1 MSLVTQAAQMSND
14 IILNG
19 KVFTNNTKLSKEH
32 AIFAAYHSTLY
43 SGNPPR
49 EGKLSTTTIIGSV
62 KQALM
67 AIKYS
72 SEETGPEDV
81 SNLIA
86 SAKGTAMHNGLTA
99 ALQAYDSNYV
109 CEKRIEREVA
119 DWKISGEFDVLTPD
133 KQIKDFKFVSNYN
146 IKKLIEDKQALQPE
160 WTLED
165 MYTKAPT
172 YFKYVAQ
179 LSIYRYLLNDPEVKM
194 YGSILFSL
202 NNGSDMG
209 KYTIDQE
216 VTFPLRPMEEVHE
229 FLVDRVNQIKA
240 HIAAGTIPPCSDV
253 ERGYTPGEWK
263 LSRVGSTGK
272 EQTVR
277 GSKCNSAAELSEFT
291 RLNGRPGDK
300 QIIIPAKYAL
310 CGYCKF
316 KTVCDQYIPPVED

>member
-1 MSLVTQAAQMSND
+1 MSIIAQAAKNTTD
-14 IILNG
+14 IEYNG
-19 KVFTNNTKLSKEH
+19 QTFTNNTKLSKEH

-72 SEETGPEDV
+72 EADTGPQDV
-81 SNLIA
+81 SNLMA

-99 ALQAYDSNYV
+99 ALQAYDQHYI
-109 CEKRIEREVA
+109 CEKRIEREVEG
-119 DWKISGEFDVLTPD
+119 WKISGEFDVLTPD

-146 IKKLIEDKQALQPE
+146 IKKLIEDKQILQPE

-165 MYTKAPT
+165 MYIKVPT

-216 VTFPLRPMEEVHE
+216 VTFPLRPMEEIHE
-229 FLVDRVNQIKA
+229 FLVGRVKQIKA
-240 HIAAGTIPPCSDV
+240 HLAAGTMPDCSDV

-263 LSRVGSTGK
+263 LTRVGTTGK
-272 EQTVR
+272 AQTVR
-277 GSKCNSAAELSEFT
+277 GSKCNSAAELADFV
-291 RLNGRPGDK
+291 RLNGRPGD
-300 QIIIPAKYAL
+300 QQVIIPPKYSL
-310 CGYCKF
+310 CNYCKF
-316 KTVCDQYIPPVED
+316 TQVCDQFVPTEE